1 MNVVRMRA
9 VGGPE
14 VLEVARVDEPAPQA
28 GQVLVATRVAGV
40 GYGDVI
46 VRSGRF
52 PVPLPYVPGV
62 EVGGEVVAVGPDVDP
77 DLVGRTVVA
86 TTVGNR
92 GGYAERTLA
101 PAAYTFPVPD
111 GLPLSRALTVFQA
124 GGLAYGLLAAMR
136 VAPGE
141 TVLVTAAAGR
151 IGSLL
156 VQAAKAAGATVI
168 GTAGGAK
175 VAAVAGFGADHAI
188 DHRADGWAERARAVT
203 GGRGADVVLDAV
215 GGEIGARAVD
225 AAADGAGRVG
235 VYGFASGTWLSLD
248 AMTIGRRGLTVVG
261 PLGIVFR
268 KPDGEQ
274 RADAERALAEAA
286 AGRLTPHI
294 HATYP
299 LADAPAAH
307 AEVESRAT
315 TGAVLLAV

>member
-1 MNVVRMRA
+1 MKVIRVREA
-9 VGGPE
+9 GGPD
-14 VLEVARVDEPAPQA
+14 VLRVEQADEPAPEA
-28 GQVLVATRVAGV
+28 GQVLIANRIAGV

-52 PVPLPYVPGV
+52 PFPLPFVPGL
-62 EVGGEVVAVGPDVDP
+62 EVGGEVVAVGPGVDP

-92 GGYAERTLA
+92 GGYAERALA
-101 PAAYTFPVPD
+101 PAAYTFLVPD
-111 GLPLSRALTVFQA
+111 GLALPTAVAVFQA
-124 GGLAYGLLAAMR
+124 GAVAYGLLGAMR
-136 VAPGE
+136 VAHGE

-151 IGSLL
+151 VGSLL
-156 VQAAKAAGATVI
+156 VQLARAAGATVI
-168 GTAGGAK
+168 GTAGGDK

-188 DHRADGWAERARAVT
+188 DHRADGWAEQVRAVT
-203 GGRGADVVLDAV
+203 GGRGADVVLDAI

-235 VYGFASGTWLSLD
+235 VYGFASGTWLALD
-248 AMTIGRRGLTVVG
+248 AMTIGGRGLTVVG

-307 AEVESRAT
+307 AEIEARRT
-315 TGAVLLAV
+315 TGAVLLGV